1 MEEQSRQEALRELEE
16 VKKARVLALDAL
28 DIDIKQEVLKVIMH
42 QKRHY
47 VRPPL

>member
-1 MEEQSRQEALRELEE
+1 MEEQSRQDSLKELEE

-42 QKRHY
+42 QQRHY